1 MFLQP
6 IALVSFNICI
16 SVNIYIFL
24 IQNIIFS
31 YKIISGLERLCA
43 CTSDGALHFF
53 ITTDEEDSMEDKEDI
68 EDINMMTAEESSNKS
83 TIPSTSTS
91 SAFQ

>member
-1 MFLQP
+1 M
-6 IALVSFNICI
+6 
-16 SVNIYIFL
+16 Y
-24 IQNIIFS
+24 NIIFP
-31 YKIISGLERLCA
+31 GLERLCA

-53 ITTDEEDSMEDKEDI
+53 ITADEEDSMEDKEDI
-68 EDINMMTAEESSNKS
+68 EDINMMTTEESSNKS